1 MPIFMDRV
9 QLPKRYRA
17 NTRRQFTFYHLL
29 ASASDHVFL
38 MTISFY
44 RSFGFLKTYALA
56 LWKEKNFSV
65 NVMVTQPLNL
75 WNISVW
81 WQHSNK
87 SESVHVR
94 PIQLK

>member
-9 QLPKRYRA
+9 QLPTRYRA

-29 ASASDHVFL
+29 ASASDQVFL
-38 MTISFY
+38 MTISSY

-56 LWKEKNFSV
+56 LWKEKNYNFSV

-75 WNISVW
+75 WNISV
-81 WQHSNK
+81 S
-87 SESVHVR
+87 R
-94 PIQLK
+94 